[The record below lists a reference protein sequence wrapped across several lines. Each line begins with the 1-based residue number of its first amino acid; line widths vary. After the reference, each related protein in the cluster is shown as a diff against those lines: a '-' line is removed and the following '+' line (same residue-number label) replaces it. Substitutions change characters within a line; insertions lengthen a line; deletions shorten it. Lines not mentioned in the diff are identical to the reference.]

1 MCSLEWGRKRCYQGC
16 LINQQTPS
24 LDDSRPVL
32 TLWDVPA
39 HRGGARGRLR
49 NTKGQAPVP
58 TWFQRV
64 SSQLYSVAA
73 FHSSSLGANPFQL
86 CRDTLTFPKKRT
98 SIDPRGHQHLLL
110 SPGDCPP
117 LSAELQLSSTQHRI
131 PSSIFTAA
139 PARTAFLKHLKL
151 KTGSEFLS

>member
-16 LINQQTPS
+16 LINQQTPH

-49 NTKGQAPVP
+49 NTKGQVPVP
-58 TWFQRV
+58 TCFQRV

-86 CRDTLTFPKKRT
+86 CRDTITLTFPNKRT

-110 SPGDCPP
+110 STGVCPP
-117 LSAELQLSSTQHRI
+117 LSAELQLPALSTES
-131 PSSIFTAA
+131 PA
-139 PARTAFLKHLKL
+139 P
-151 KTGSEFLS
+151 LSQLHQPELLF